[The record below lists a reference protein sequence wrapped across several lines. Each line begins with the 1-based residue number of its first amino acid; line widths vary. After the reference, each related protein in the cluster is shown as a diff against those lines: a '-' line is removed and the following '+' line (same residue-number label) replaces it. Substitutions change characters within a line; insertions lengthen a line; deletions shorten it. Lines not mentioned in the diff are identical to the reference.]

1 VTLAIGAAAGLVS
14 AWLLGWAL
22 IPWLRRLRVGQVVR
36 DVGPKTHLA
45 KQGTPTMGGLLF
57 VLPAAALTLVT
68 FPREA
73 AAWDLVG
80 LVVVYAAIGFADD
93 YLKVV
98 KRRPLGLRARQ
109 KLAFQFLAAGI
120 FTWQA
125 MRLGAAGPLKIP
137 WGGWW
142 QPGGWFVPLTLLAIV
157 GSSNAVNETDGLD
170 GLAGGA
176 AVIALVFFAAWGA
189 RADAPVVTFFAT
201 VLAAAVVGFLR
212 FNWHPAMV
220 FMGDTGSLA
229 LGAALA
235 GLAVLTRST
244 LLLPVAGGL
253 FVLETLSVIVQVAAF
268 RAFGRRVL
276 RMSPLHHH
284 FELSGWSEV
293 RVVTTF
299 WAAAVLFALLAWV

>member
-1 VTLAIGAAAGLVS
+1 MTLAAGAAAGLAS
-14 AWLLGWAL
+14 AWLLGWVL

-36 DVGPKTHLA
+36 EVGPRSHLA

-57 VLPAAALTLVT
+57 VVPAAILTLVT
-68 FPREA
+68 FPHDP

-80 LVVVYAAIGFADD
+80 LVVAYAAIGFADD

-125 MRLGAAGPLKIP
+125 MRLGVAGPLKVP
-137 WGGWW
+137 WDGWW
-142 QPGGWFVPLTLLAIV
+142 QPGGWFVPLALLAVV

-176 AVIALVFFAAWGA
+176 AVITLVFFAAYGS
-189 RADAPVVTFFAT
+189 RAGSPVAAFFAT
-201 VLAAAVVGFLR
+201 VLAASVVGFLR
-212 FNWHPAMV
+212 FNWHPAAV

-253 FVLETLSVIVQVAAF
+253 FVIETLSVVVQVAAF

-284 FELSGWSEV
+284 FELAGWPEA

-299 WAAAVLFALLAWV
+299 WAVALVLALVAWI

>member
-1 VTLAIGAAAGLVS
+1 MTLATGAAASLVV
-14 AWLLGWAL
+14 AWLLGWVL
-22 IPWLRRLRVGQVVR
+22 IPWLRRLKVGQVVR
-36 DVGPKTHLA
+36 EVGPQSHLS

-57 VLPAAALTLVT
+57 VLPAAAFTLLT
-68 FPREA
+68 FPRSA
-73 AAWDLVG
+73 AAWDLAG
-80 LVVVYAAIGFADD
+80 LLLAYAAIGFADD

-125 MRLGAAGPLKIP
+125 MRLGAADVLKVP
-137 WGGWW
+137 WDGWW
-142 QPGGWFVPLTLLAIV
+142 HPGVWFVPLALLAIV

-176 AVIALVFFAAWGA
+176 AVIALVFFAAYAG
-189 RADAPVVTFFAT
+189 RVGDPVALFFAA
-201 VLAAAVVGFLR
+201 VLAAGVVGFLR
-212 FNWHPAMV
+212 YNWHPAAV

-244 LLLPVAGGL
+244 LLLPVVGGL

-284 FELSGWSEV
+284 FELAGWPEA

-299 WAAAVLFALLAWV
+299 WAVALVCALVAWI